1 MSNKITASINFYFKG
16 KYFTPSTV
24 LDLDDIMTNHHTLPN
39 LYPILAKRHN
49 IDSYSYEYEIMLA
62 EDVVFSDPQG
72 WVTEF
77 MHDNQF
83 DQVAF
88 ELRWNEIE
96 ALNKLAP
103 IIKQQ
108 LDIDDLSQHL
118 SLKNVIIAA
127 YQLGKTIK

>member
-108 LDIDDLSQHL
+108 LDIDDLSL
-118 SLKNVIIAA
+118 VLAPA
-127 YQLGKTIK
+127 